1 MKDKFSNRLIEA
13 LAIRHMSQS
22 ELSQK
27 TGLNKSSI
35 SQYVHGKNIP
45 MQNALYLISKVLNIN
60 AEWLMGYDVPMER
73 NIRVSDPN
81 NLGRDILPQK
91 RIPVIGTVAAGLP
104 LLADECI
111 EGYVYTDLNGGNEY
125 FGLIVNGDSMDNMGI
140 FDKDIIIIKKTPDVE
155 NGSVAVVLVDDDEAT
170 VKKYYR
176 NENVVTLIPDS
187 TNQEHDPQL
196 YDLSKTDVKI
206 IGQYIKKA

>member
-1 MKDKFSNRLIEA
+1 MDILAEA
-13 LAIRHMSQS
+13 LQTNS
-22 ELSQK
+22 EY
-27 TGLNKSSI
+27 I
-35 SQYVHGKNIP
+35 
-45 MQNALYLISKVLNIN
+45 
-60 AEWLMGYDVPMER
+60 
-73 NIRVSDPN
+73 
-81 NLGRDILPQK
+81 LGWDTYTKPQK

-125 FGLIVNGDSMDNMGI
+125 FGLIINGDSMDNMEI
-140 FDKDIIIIKKTPDVE
+140 FDKDIIIVKKTPDVE
-155 NGSVAVVLVDDDEAT
+155 NGAIAVILVDDNEAT

-187 TNQEHDPQL
+187 TNPKHEPQL

-206 IGQYIKKA
+206 IGQYIKKV